1 MVIRHPGR
9 AEVWEA
15 GQTITRRSL
24 GEDQSMRQ
32 RQDSVISELRSV
44 TCGHAVGKPVD
55 NQLSGADNRLFSVGS
70 VWITET
76 SEFVGSRVL
85 RARPGRR

>member
-1 MVIRHPGR
+1 
-9 AEVWEA
+9 
-15 GQTITRRSL
+15 
-24 GEDQSMRQ
+24 MRQ

-70 VWITET
+70 VWIAGN
-76 SEFVGSRVL
+76 SEFAGRRVL
-85 RARPGRR
+85 RARPRRQ